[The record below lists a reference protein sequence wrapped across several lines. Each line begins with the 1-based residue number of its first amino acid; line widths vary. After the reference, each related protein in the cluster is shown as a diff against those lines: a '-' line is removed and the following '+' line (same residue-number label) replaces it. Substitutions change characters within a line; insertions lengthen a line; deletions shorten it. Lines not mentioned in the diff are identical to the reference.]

1 MVLLAVNFDNLHQ
14 ILQSLYTDMMPL
26 CSQMTGVAKG
36 LAGLGALF
44 YVAYRVWQSLARAEP
59 IDVFLLLRPFALGI
73 CIMFFPTIVLGTLN
87 SILSPVV
94 TGTHKIL
101 ETQTFDMNEYR
112 EQKDKLEIEAMR
124 RNPETAYLVDKE
136 AFDNKL
142 DELGALDA
150 IEACG
155 MYVDRA
161 MYNMKKAVQNF
172 FRELLELMFNAAAL
186 VVDTLRTFF
195 LIVLSIL
202 GPISFAISCW
212 DGFQASLSQWF
223 VRYISI
229 YLWLPVS
236 DLFSSVLARIQTLM
250 LQKDI
255 EQLSDPNFIPDSS
268 NAVYITFLIIGIIGY
283 FTIPTVANWIVQ
295 AGGGVGNYG
304 KNVNQAASKTG
315 SIVGG
320 AAGATVGNVAGRL
333 IK

>member
-1 MVLLAVNFDNLHQ
+1 MLLLAIDFDNLHQ
-14 ILQSLYTDMMPL
+14 ILQNLYVEMMPL
-26 CSQMTGVAKG
+26 CSKMTGVARG

-44 YVAYRVWQSLARAEP
+44 YVAYRVWQALARAESV
-59 IDVFLLLRPFALGI
+59 DVFPLLRPFALGL
-73 CIMFFPTIVLGTLN
+73 CIMFFPTLVLGTLN

-94 TGTHKIL
+94 KGTHTIL
-101 ETQTFDMNEYR
+101 ESQTFDMNEYR
-112 EQKDKLEIEAMR
+112 AQKDKLEIEAMK

-136 AFDNKL
+136 TFDNRL
-142 DELGALDA
+142 DELGAFDA

-161 MYNMKKAVQNF
+161 MYNMKRAVQNF
-172 FRELLELMFNAAAL
+172 FRELLDI
-186 VVDTLRTFF
+186 DTLRTFF

-202 GPISFAISCW
+202 GPVSFAISCW

-236 DLFSSVLARIQTLM
+236 DLFSSVLARIQVLM
-250 LQKDI
+250 LQRDI
-255 EQLSDPNFIPDSS
+255 ERLSDPDFIPDSS

-283 FTIPTVANWIVQ
+283 FTIPTVSNWIVQ
-295 AGGGVGNYG
+295 AGGGAGNYL
-304 KNVNQAASKTG
+304 KNVNQRASQAGSLAAGTA
-315 SIVGG
+315 G
-320 AAGATVGNVAGRL
+320 AAVGNIAGRL